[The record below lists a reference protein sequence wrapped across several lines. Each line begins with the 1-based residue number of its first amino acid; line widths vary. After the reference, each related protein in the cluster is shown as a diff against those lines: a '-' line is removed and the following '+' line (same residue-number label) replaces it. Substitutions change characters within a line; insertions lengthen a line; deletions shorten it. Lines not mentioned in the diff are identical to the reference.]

1 MTYVISDIHGNYNQF
16 EKMLRK
22 IKFNSLDKMYI
33 LGDAIDRGVEPI
45 RLLKKIAQ
53 MENVFL
59 VIGNHEVM
67 MLDAYAKKPNAYSLW
82 YMNGGK
88 VTDEQFEQLEPDEQD
103 KLLGYL
109 MSSYLVIPNLV
120 VNNRHFYLTHS
131 THLSRPIKTPVMY
144 KDASY
149 TDVFNATWER
159 QYTNYFYCYPDDELA
174 EFYRLF
180 KKSILICGHTK
191 VQSIPLFGRQ
201 TEKGK
206 GRISRGYHGHVIA
219 IDCGCTVC
227 NTLGCL
233 RLDDLKEFYVD

>member
-16 EKMLRK
+16 EKMLKK
-22 IKFNSLDKMYI
+22 IKFNSSDKMYI
-33 LGDAIDRGVEPI
+33 LGDVIDRGTEPI
-45 RLLKKIAQ
+45 RLLKKISQ

-67 MLDAYAKKPNAYSLW
+67 MLNAYAKKPNAYGLW
-82 YMNGGK
+82 YMNGGE

-144 KDASY
+144 KDNGENRPEVLRYRGSSDGWHAPRVLSG
-149 TDVFNATWER
+149 NR
-159 QYTNYFYCYPDDELA
+159 Q
-174 EFYRLF
+174 
-180 KKSILICGHTK
+180 I
-191 VQSIPLFGRQ
+191 
-201 TEKGK
+201 
-206 GRISRGYHGHVIA
+206 YHRS
-219 IDCGCTVC
+219 
-227 NTLGCL
+227 NPF
-233 RLDDLKEFYVD
+233 R